1 MISENIQAA
10 LNRQAADEAS
20 ASSTYLSMA
29 LWCDAQGLPGA
40 AAYLNKSS
48 EEEREHMTKFLQ
60 YIVDQNGSPRVPA
73 VPEPPREFDSL
84 HEILNSVLELEMK
97 VANGIHKIVD
107 QAWTEKDYATFDWL
121 RFFVEEQRDAE
132 IKARNLIDQANV
144 IGKTG
149 TALYEVD
156 KLLGKLARASGE

>member
-1 MISENIQAA
+1 
-10 LNRQAADEAS
+10 
-20 ASSTYLSMA
+20 
-29 LWCDAQGLPGA
+29 
-40 AAYLNKSS
+40 
-48 EEEREHMTKFLQ
+48 
-60 YIVDQNGSPRVPA
+60 
-73 VPEPPREFDSL
+73 
-84 HEILNSVLELEMK
+84 MK
-97 VANGIHKIVD
+97 VASGIHKIVD

-156 KLLGKLARASGE
+156 KLLGKLARANGE